1 MEMIRVVNT
10 DALVGKGG
18 GEGSPSEVESFS
30 VFFALICGRKD
41 TKIT

>member
-1 MEMIRVVNT
+1 MH
-10 DALVGKGG
+10 LQGKGG

-30 VFFALICGRKD
+30 VFFVLIYGRKH